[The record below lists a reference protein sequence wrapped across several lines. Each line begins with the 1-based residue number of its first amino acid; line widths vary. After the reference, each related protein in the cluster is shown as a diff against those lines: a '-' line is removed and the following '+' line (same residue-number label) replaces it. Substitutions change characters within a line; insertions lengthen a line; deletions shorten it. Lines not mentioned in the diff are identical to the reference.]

1 MDDTIPSLKAEGNQ
15 GQEEFRDLEVKGRV
29 AIYMG
34 RYIQV
39 FTSSSS
45 LLVELTLWNCFLIH
59 SSLWV
64 WEERYFLLLFSSPS
78 STSLSPLCDGL
89 ELYSEAS
96 SLLLFDKRNGHD
108 DRQAWC
114 LHEPTEDF
122 SIQSKCPSICSWF
135 GSHQLQETDGLH
147 QWQWHHHYSVC
158 PSYSLDIG
166 SKQLQDIFNE
176 IIYRNAIGFLSTDCP
191 FCSNTS
197 ARSLRE
203 GLLQYRQSIGHHS
216 YPSWRLWQS
225 CRSTFLFPSLSWI
238 DLSICLQEWLGRN
251 GGTTCIFPFPSLM
264 PRNVWICVFMMPWE
278 STVSI
283 SKILITMKRI
293 SSVSWTL
300 MSLSKRKNNLYPFPV
315 LDYCCRSSL
324 WRAFMRPSET
334 TSTKAST

>member
-64 WEERYFLLLFSSPS
+64 WEEWYFLLLFSSPS

-176 IIYRNAIGFLSTDCP
+176 IIYRNAIGFLSTDSP

-197 ARSLRE
+197 ARSLWE
-203 GLLQYRQSIGHHS
+203 GLL
-216 YPSWRLWQS
+216 
-225 CRSTFLFPSLSWI
+225 
-238 DLSICLQEWLGRN
+238 
-251 GGTTCIFPFPSLM
+251 
-264 PRNVWICVFMMPWE
+264 
-278 STVSI
+278 
-283 SKILITMKRI
+283 
-293 SSVSWTL
+293 
-300 MSLSKRKNNLYPFPV
+300 
-315 LDYCCRSSL
+315 
-324 WRAFMRPSET
+324 
-334 TSTKAST
+334 